1 MNRIYKLSAIALLAS
16 STSLMAQTK
25 SFTGFNASIFG
36 GIVGAEVDGSASTPA
51 GTVGGEATAASS
63 ASATIGKVT
72 PIGGIDLGYA
82 FPAGQSLVIGV
93 GATYVPVKAEIGLGK
108 SNDSSSGGTYTAELK
123 DHFTIYLQPTFIINK
138 DSAFFAKVNY
148 ANADVKNADS
158 ASTTAGI
165 GSGVK
170 SRITSGDVEGFGF
183 GLGLK
188 TFLTPTMFVQV
199 EANYTDYDK
208 ITATRTGSDGRV
220 TTYSGDPALAQG
232 LISLGM
238 HF

>member
-1 MNRIYKLSAIALLAS
+1 MNKICKLSAIALLAS

-25 SFTGFNASIFG
+25 SFTGANASIFG
-36 GIVGAEVDGSASTPA
+36 GIVGAEVEGSASTPA
-51 GTVGGEATAASS
+51 GTVGGQTTEASS
-63 ASATIGKVT
+63 ASGSIGKVT
-72 PIGGIDLGYA
+72 PIGGIDLGYGFA
-82 FPAGQSLVIGV
+82 AGSNFVVGV
-93 GATYVPVKAEIGLGK
+93 GATYIPVKAEIGVGK
-108 SNDSSSGGTYTAELK
+108 SNDASSGGAYKAELK
-123 DHFTIYLQPTFIINK
+123 DHFTVYLQPTFVINK

-148 ANADVKNADS
+148 AQASVKNADS
-158 ASTTAGI
+158 TTVGTR
-165 GSGVK
+165 
-170 SRITSGDVEGFGF
+170 SRITSGDIEGWGF

-208 ITATRTGSDGRV
+208 VTATRTGSDGRV
-220 TTYSGDPALAQG
+220 TTYSGEPALAQG

>member
-1 MNRIYKLSAIALLAS
+1 MNKICKLGAIALLAS

-36 GIVGAEVDGSASTPA
+36 GIVGAEVEGSASTPA
-51 GTVGGEATAASS
+51 GTVGGQSTAASS
-63 ASATIGKVT
+63 ATGTIGKVT

-93 GATYVPVKAEIGLGK
+93 GATYVPVKAEIGLG
-108 SNDSSSGGTYTAELK
+108 SSADSSSGGSYTAEFK

-158 ASTTAGI
+158 SSTT
-165 GSGVK
+165 SGVK

>member
-82 FPAGQSLVIGV
+82 FPAGESLVIGV

-108 SNDSSSGGTYTAELK
+108 STDSSSGGTYTAELK

-148 ANADVKNADS
+148 ANADVKNTDS
-158 ASTTAGI
+158 SSTT
-165 GSGVK
+165 SGVK
-170 SRITSGDVEGFGF
+170 SLITSGDVKGFGF